1 MSYGLGAY
9 KKTSVQT
16 ASKEQ
21 ILLMLYQSA
30 IKNCKKAIES
40 IQSNDV
46 PGKGKY
52 IGKLQDIVIEL
63 NNSLDFEVG
72 GKIAQE
78 LSSLYDYIL
87 FSSTQANIKIDKEP
101 LEGCLQVLNTLY
113 EGWREALKSLKNDGK
128 DNKDNKDSKND
139 NKLDSEQNQRK

>member
-9 KKTSVQT
+9 KKTSIHT

-21 ILLMLYQSA
+21 ILLMLYQAA

-40 IQSNDV
+40 IEQKNI
-46 PGKGKY
+46 PAKGEN

-72 GKIAQE
+72 GDIAKE
-78 LSSLYDYIL
+78 LSSLYDFIL
-87 FSSTQANIKIDKEP
+87 FSSTQANIKIDAEP
-101 LEGCLQVLNTLY
+101 LRGCLSVLNTLY
-113 EGWREALKSLKNDGK
+113 EGWGEAIKSLRRENAQK
-128 DNKDNKDSKND
+128 
-139 NKLDSEQNQRK
+139 EQGA

>member
-9 KKTSVQT
+9 KKTSIHT

-21 ILLMLYQSA
+21 ILLMLYQAA

-40 IQSNDV
+40 IEAKDIAK
-46 PGKGKY
+46 KGEY

-63 NNSLDFEVG
+63 NNSLDFEIG
-72 GKIAQE
+72 GDVAQE

-87 FSSTQANIKIDKEP
+87 FASTQANIKIEAEP
-101 LEGCLQVLNTLY
+101 LNGCLQVLGTLY
-113 EGWREALKSLKNDGK
+113 EGWNDAIKGLRKENATKKEASSGA
-128 DNKDNKDSKND
+128 
-139 NKLDSEQNQRK
+139 